1 MHPEKI
7 LSTILAR
14 KDRILDLDIISRELT
29 NRGRTKEEIKIAIKL
44 AYCIAFFDSLL
55 FEKPIVIVFSSNC
68 NKDELFCFFASY
80 YHPSMDG
87 CDNEE
92 YTVYV
97 ERLLERIKENKRKFV
112 SFDENGKPFLT
123 AITLTEAIIRM
134 AIHEVRHRL
143 QHNDRV
149 KIFYRD
155 KKYRNPI
162 GNFVKFTNLVY
173 KYEAKNKPQEYI
185 KERLSN
191 NEFDA
196 NVIDS
201 YFSYK
206 LHKGESIKKLS
217 EIIKKQG

>member
-7 LSTILAR
+7 LSMILAR
-14 KDRILDLDIISRELT
+14 KDKLLDLDVISKELT
-29 NRGRTKEEIKIAIKL
+29 NRGRTKEEIEMAIKIAC
-44 AYCIAFFDSLL
+44 CIAFFDSLL
-55 FEKPIVIVFSSNC
+55 FETPIIIGFSPNY

-80 YHPSMDG
+80 YHPSMDKY
-87 CDNEE
+87 DREE
-92 YTVYV
+92 YAVYV
-97 ERLLERIKENKRKFV
+97 ERLPDRIRENKGRFV

-123 AITLTEAIIRM
+123 ALTLTEAIIKI

-143 QHNDRV
+143 QHNGRV
-149 KIFYRD
+149 KIFYRN

-162 GNFVKFTNLVY
+162 GNFVRFTSLVY
-173 KYEAKNKPQEYI
+173 EYDAKNKPQKYL
-185 KERLSN
+185 KERLSD

-201 YFSYK
+201 FFAGR
-206 LHKGESIKKLS
+206 LHRGESIKKLS